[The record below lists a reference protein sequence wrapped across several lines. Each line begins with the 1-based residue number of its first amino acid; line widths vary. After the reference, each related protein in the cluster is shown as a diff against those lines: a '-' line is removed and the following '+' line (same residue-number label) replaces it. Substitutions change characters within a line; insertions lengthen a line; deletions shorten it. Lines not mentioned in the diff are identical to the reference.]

1 MPLTHFTDRH
11 LVRLLATQT
20 RRTDLTPHELTRAH
34 VASGASSPGSGFEQ
48 LPLESYDIPHPQGVR
63 PGWRIADEPSV
74 ALLCFLRAGLYAAE
88 GVREVLPRAPV
99 LHVAPRR
106 DAGLSAG
113 EQRAVEGRRGARA
126 FVLIDAV
133 VNTGATLEPVLAQ
146 LRARPDAAL
155 VAVVALVAPAATAER
170 LALAHPEVHFLFA
183 RLSDNQYVG
192 RGATDTGNRLF
203 GTWSD
208 AGKDPA

>member
-11 LVRLLATQT
+11 IVRLLATQT
-20 RRTDLTPHELTRAH
+20 RRTDVTPHELTRAH
-34 VASGASSPGSGFEQ
+34 VALGRFLAGELVER
-48 LPLESYDIPHPQGVR
+48 LPLERYDILHPQGVR
-63 PGWRIADEPSV
+63 AGWRIADEPGV
-74 ALLCFLRAGLYAAE
+74 ALLSFLRAGLYAAE

-99 LHVAPRR
+99 FHVAPRR
-106 DAGLSAG
+106 DAGLAA
-113 EQRAVEGRRGARA
+113 EERRAVDACGARA

-146 LRARPDAAL
+146 LAGRPDAL
-155 VAVVALVAPAATAER
+155 VAVLALVAPAATAER
-170 LALAHPEVHFLFA
+170 LAVAHPGVHFLFA

-203 GTWSD
+203 GTLSD
-208 AGKDPA
+208 TTREPA

>member
-34 VASGASSPGSGFEQ
+34 IALGRFLAGELVEQ

-99 LHVAPRR
+99 LHIAPRR
-106 DAGLSAG
+106 DTGLSA
-113 EQRAVEGRRGARA
+113 EERRAVEACGARA

-146 LRARPDAAL
+146 LRARPDVAL